1 MFCQCF
7 AERLQQRCVRQALM
21 RLRRELSVS
30 SATLLCCA
38 QEMAVPAETLPQ
50 KGRSPSH
57 TSRSFTGAMTARSR
71 AMSKLALLAAAAAA
85 ATAAMMAAPASAQD
99 ATTNI
104 YGNLGYTQFD
114 TPRGDLGAVT
124 GRLGYQ
130 FTPYLSAEGEYSTGV
145 NDSHEGKLSNA
156 WGLYGRVGVPVSP
169 NFDIFGRAGY

>member
-1 MFCQCF
+1 
-7 AERLQQRCVRQALM
+7 
-21 RLRRELSVS
+21 
-30 SATLLCCA
+30 
-38 QEMAVPAETLPQ
+38 
-50 KGRSPSH
+50 
-57 TSRSFTGAMTARSR
+57 
-71 AMSKLALLAAAAAA
+71 MSKLALLAAAAAA

-99 ATTNI
+99 ATSNI

-130 FTPYLSAEGEYSTGV
+130 FTPYVSAEGEYSTGV

-169 NFDIFGRAGY
+169 NFDIFGRAGYQETNIDGRNGFSDRNGQGLGYGAGAQWHPAATGFGIRGEYTRLTDVDADAWSLSGTMSF